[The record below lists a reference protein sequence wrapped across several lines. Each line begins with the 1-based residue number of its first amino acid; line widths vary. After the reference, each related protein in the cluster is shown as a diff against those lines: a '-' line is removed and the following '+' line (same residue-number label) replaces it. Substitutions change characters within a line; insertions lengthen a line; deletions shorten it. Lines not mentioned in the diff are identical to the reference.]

1 MYFIIW
7 AAGRIQGKRG
17 VITGMDD
24 GGMTILLKDNGN
36 DLYVKTD
43 DIYYIESQHNKL
55 VFSMDGR
62 KIINKGTIKDM
73 LQSLSNNEQHQ
84 FCHIHRSYIVNL
96 AHIKERD
103 ENDLL
108 MPDGQRIPVSRHR
121 LKYFKEQYGKYLE
134 GLS

>member
-1 MYFIIW
+1 
-7 AAGRIQGKRG
+7 
-17 VITGMDD
+17 MDD
-24 GGMTILLKDNGN
+24 SMTILLKDNGN

-55 VFSMDGR
+55 VFAMDGK

-73 LQSLSNNEQHQ
+73 LQSLSKQQQ

-108 MPDGQRIPVSRHR
+108 MPDGQKIPVSRHR
-121 LKYFKEQYGKYLE
+121 LKYFKEQYGKYLK
-134 GLS
+134 GLL